1 MHRCNHTRVSHG
13 GCKHTEDE
21 YKGESS
27 LKQDFGFDI
36 KYNITSDL
44 TLDLTANTDFA
55 QVEADEQQLN
65 LTRFSIDFPEKR
77 QFFQQR
83 SGLFDFSFGR
93 TQYILVD
100 VQASRS
106 SHPRCARLFLHA
118 LFALRLERQDKR

>member
-1 MHRCNHTRVSHG
+1 MS
-13 GCKHTEDE
+13 GCIRTLEINSDLNDSE
-21 YKGESS
+21 NQYVGNATW
-27 LKQDFGFDI
+27 KQDFGFDI
-36 KYNITSDL
+36 KYNVTSDL

-93 TQYILVD
+93 TKLFY
-100 VQASRS
+100 SRRIGLT
-106 SHPRCARLFLHA
+106 PKKDIPYLLPTNQFLH
-118 LFALRLERQDKR
+118 DIIG